1 MLIIKRAYQR
11 KYQVG
16 GSGIV
21 SKLKD
26 F

>member
-1 MLIIKRAYQR
+1 MLTIKRGYQR

-16 GSGIV
+16 GSGIF